1 MLLTNN
7 GIHAANTQACQP
19 GGCSRN
25 QGDGRKLG
33 SIYRASAR
41 IAAVAVAIAKR
52 PPMAQMTSPRLMALS
67 LSRFVS
73 ERRSRF
79 GSSRHVIAQPH
90 SRMGTRTN
98 AVPLTYQPMIG
109 EMPNVSRS
117 QGITAITVSH
127 NSIEK
132 APKIEVEAVSPI
144 GGTACI
150 CDCMSSIQFID
161 LCRRMLSSHEYVQT
175 FRSLKFSSLKRDPA

>member
-1 MLLTNN
+1 MLLRNN

-33 SIYRASAR
+33 SIFHASVG

-52 PPMAQMTSPRLMALS
+52 PPMAQTTSPRLIALS
-67 LSRFVS
+67 VGRFFS
-73 ERRSRF
+73 ERRSRL
-79 GSSRHVIAQPH
+79 GSSRHAIAQPH
-90 SRMGTRTN
+90 SRIGTRTN
-98 AVPLTYQPMIG
+98 TVPLTYQPMIG
-109 EMPNVSRS
+109 EMPNASRS
-117 QGITAITVSH
+117 HGITAFTVSH

-132 APKIEVEAVSPI
+132 PPKIEAEAVSPI

-150 CDCMSSIQFID
+150 CDCMSHSV
-161 LCRRMLSSHEYVQT
+161 Y
-175 FRSLKFSSLKRDPA
+175 RSVPANAFGT